1 MIERSAHAEQAGH
14 PVRDSLW
21 LSKAEDGDVLV
32 VVEHSGIRKG
42 EAVEVVLEGG
52 RLSLRQGRKVY
63 ADLPA
68 GEDHEAFL
76 LSAPNLHV
84 LEIAQAADP
93 EDDRFISHVGA
104 RLVVGTRGTA

>member
-1 MIERSAHAEQAGH
+1 MIERSAHADKAGH

-42 EAVEVVLEGG
+42 EMVDVVLQGG
-52 RLSLRQGRKVY
+52 RLLLRQPGRVY

-76 LSAPNLHV
+76 RSAPNLFV
-84 LEIAQAADP
+84 LEVAQGADP
-93 EDDRFISHVGA
+93 EDDRFISHGEA
-104 RLVVGTRGTA
+104 RLVVGSRGTA